1 MNSPVSRR
9 RFLAGLAA
17 ALGGAGTRPALELS
31 AAPQRA
37 DTERPVNT
45 YDTLAKLAS
54 NENPHGPSEAVK
66 KAMSEAAKYAN
77 RYMYPDGGI
86 VEAIAEYHGVG
97 SENVILGAGSGEILK
112 VADDTFLPERRKI
125 VGPSPT
131 YESVYLY
138 ATNSNA
144 EAFEVPLVQAR
155 GYAVDI
161 RKMITVTLQN
171 YRDVGLVYICNPNNP
186 TGKIIPRNDVRL
198 LVDSIPDEIPI
209 VIDEAYH
216 HYVDNPQYE
225 ESIRYVKE
233 GRNVIVTRTFSKMAA
248 LAGMR
253 LGYGIA
259 PKELIDRMIPFA
271 LYSINAPVKYGGVA
285 ALKDKAFEN
294 RVRELNK
301 RIRDKVTKELVEL
314 GWEVLPSDASF
325 FMVNVRRDVD
335 SLVEDFHQKGI
346 LVGRKFPP
354 MNEWLR
360 VSVGTEVE
368 MSRFMRVFKELLGT
382 GKKI

>member
-1 MNSPVSRR
+1 MSSRVSRR
-9 RFLAGLAA
+9 RFIAGLAA
-17 ALGGAGTRPALELS
+17 AIGGAGTRPAIELS

-37 DTERPVNT
+37 DTEKPANN

-66 KAMSEAAKYAN
+66 RAMNDAAKYAN

-86 VEAIAEYHGVG
+86 VEAIADYHGVG

-112 VADDTFLPERRKI
+112 VADDTFLRERRKL

-144 EAFEVPLVQAR
+144 EAFEVPLVKAR

-161 RKMITVTLQN
+161 RSMITVTLQN
-171 YRDVGLVYICNPNNP
+171 YREVGLVYICNPNNP
-186 TGKIIPRNDVRL
+186 TGKIIPKNDIRL

-225 ESIRYVKE
+225 ESIHYVKE

-259 PKELIDRMIPFA
+259 PKALIDEMLPFA
-271 LYSINAPVKYGGVA
+271 LYSLNAPVKYGGVA
-285 ALKDKAFEN
+285 ALKDKAYES
-294 RVRELNK
+294 RVRQLNK
-301 RIRDKVTKELVEL
+301 RIRDNATKELVNM
-314 GWEVLPSDASF
+314 GWEVIPSDASF
-325 FMVNVRRDVD
+325 FMVNVRRDVG

-346 LVGRKFPP
+346 LVGRKFSP

-368 MSRFMRVFKELLGT
+368 MNRFIRVFKELLGA
-382 GKKI
+382 GKT